1 MAERERSSED
11 IRRDIDREEENL
23 SQTVEQI
30 GERIKEKLDWR
41 AHMQDSPY
49 WAMGAAAGLGFV
61 ASMVIARR
69 TTPMEK
75 ILGSLAE
82 EVRVSLGAHPSGA
95 ARTGLIRMTILGIA
109 TKAAADWIRK
119 EYQLDSGTRVGGGP
133 RPRTGR
139 GSNVDPE
146 TNM

>member
-11 IRRDIDREEENL
+11 IRRDIDREEEKL

-41 AHMQDSPY
+41 AHMNDSPY
-49 WAMGAAAGLGFV
+49 WAIGAAAGLGFI
-61 ASMVIARR
+61 ASMVFARR
-69 TTPMEK
+69 ATPMER
-75 ILGSLAE
+75 ILGSFAE
-82 EVRVSLGAHPSGA
+82 DVRGSIGDHPSGA
-95 ARTGLIRMTILGIA
+95 AGTGLLRMTLLGIA
-109 TKAAADWIRK
+109 TKAAADWIKK
-119 EYQLDSGTRVGGGP
+119 EYQLDGGISVGGGP

-139 GSNVDPE
+139 GSNADPE